1 MVIYSIHSDRFRKYG
16 RVVDNVDFS
25 TYVDALNKL
34 EIPEAVDYQASV
46 ADFEALPVT
55 KDVERVCY
63 GELPVQMGVCWGHN
77 TKLNALEY
85 HRSSEINV
93 AATEAILLLGRQ
105 DDIEEDGTYDTAK
118 VEAFLLPKGVAVEV
132 YATTL
137 HYAPCQSTP
146 NGFIVGII
154 LPRGTN
160 WPLEEGH
167 GGDSEDKMITAKNKW
182 LIGHAEGG
190 LPEGSYIGLK
200 GVNID
205 ILEY

>member
-93 AATEAILLLGRQ
+93 AATEAILLLPSIHPFSWNYGQ
-105 DDIEEDGTYDTAK
+105 ISHSK
-118 VEAFLLPKGVAVEV
+118 
-132 YATTL
+132 
-137 HYAPCQSTP
+137 
-146 NGFIVGII
+146 
-154 LPRGTN
+154 
-160 WPLEEGH
+160 
-167 GGDSEDKMITAKNKW
+167 
-182 LIGHAEGG
+182 
-190 LPEGSYIGLK
+190 
-200 GVNID
+200 
-205 ILEY
+205 